1 MPSMVN
7 LVQVGEVGLALVL
20 VGQLVGD
27 VLFEFAVVDVQHELG
42 HDLLRIRK
50 HLKKYEKKLLAES

>member
-50 HLKKYEKKLLAES
+50 HLK